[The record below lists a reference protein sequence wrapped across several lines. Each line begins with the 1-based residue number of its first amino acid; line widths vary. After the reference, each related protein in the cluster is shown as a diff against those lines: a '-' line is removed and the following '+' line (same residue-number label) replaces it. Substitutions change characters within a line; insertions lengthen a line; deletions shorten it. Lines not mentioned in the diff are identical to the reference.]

1 MAAMGSLKLRLLAC
15 NALLRELCYLVS
27 RSPNIFDLDFN
38 ELDAH
43 RHSESL
49 RALIQHKIDA
59 ADGAGYDAILLGYGL
74 CGNATVGLRAGVT
87 RLVIPRA
94 HDCCTLL
101 LGSRQEFKRH
111 FRDTPSQP
119 FSSTG
124 YGERATALFHEG
136 LEGGPSDAV
145 YREYVEKY
153 GEENARYIFEAM
165 TAPAHTQ
172 NRLVFIDVSETAH
185 LGAAERCEQRARADG
200 REFLRLPGSLELL
213 RKLVDGEW
221 DGDFLVLEPGQRLA
235 GVYDWDEIVRAEP
248 AD

>member
-1 MAAMGSLKLRLLAC
+1 MNDRPLKLRLIAC
-15 NALLRELCYLVS
+15 NALLRELCHVVS

-74 CGNATVGLRAGVT
+74 CGNATAGVRAGST
-87 RLVIPRA
+87 RVVIPRA

-101 LGSRQEFKRH
+101 LGSRQEFKRR
-111 FRDTPSQP
+111 FRDNPSQP

-124 YGERATALFHEG
+124 YGERAAAPFHEG
-136 LEGGPSDAV
+136 LEGGPSDPV

-153 GEENARYIFEAM
+153 GEENARYICEAM
-165 TAPAHTQ
+165 SAPAHAR
-172 NRLVFIDVSETAH
+172 NRIVFIDVPETAH
-185 LGAAERCEQRARADG
+185 LGAAERCRTRARSEG
-200 REFLRLPGSLELL
+200 REFVGLPGSLELL
-213 RKLVDGEW
+213 RRLVDGEW
-221 DGDFLVLEPGQRLA
+221 GEDFLVLEPGERCA
-235 GVYDWDEIVRAEP
+235 GVYDWDQVIRAEP
-248 AD
+248 AG